1 MYLKASS
8 LKDSP
13 SSSLFSTTLG
23 KSCGL
28 GTHAMTWID
37 GANFLKRRLKE
48 AAIGRLLPSLLQG
61 DRHQPCIWRME
72 ECWRWHSVLPAM
84 PTAGQ
89 QSYMT
94 GVDRKPSGGYGT
106 HSVLRYSVIPLAE
119 HDIALLKEIEV
130 GFHFPW
136 RRYRSS
142 SLC

>member
-1 MYLKASS
+1 MIRMNLTNS
-8 LKDSP
+8 DSR
-13 SSSLFSTTLG
+13 
-23 KSCGL
+23 
-28 GTHAMTWID
+28 ID
-37 GANFLKRRLKE
+37 YELPGERRN
-48 AAIGRLLPSLLQG
+48 
-61 DRHQPCIWRME
+61 H
-72 ECWRWHSVLPAM
+72 WRWHSVLPAM

-106 HSVLRYSVIPLAE
+106 HSVLRYSVIPLVE

-136 RRYRSS
+136 RCYRSS